1 MKFSFT
7 KKNIIII
14 ITIII
19 VIILAITLPLVLI
32 KSNKPT
38 ILPSTTL
45 AKLSSKSDTQ
55 FITIGTQK
63 TMDGV
68 IYPTP
73 WPEFKISKF
82 YYYSNSRATSSL
94 LTIDAFTLYGRFEF
108 IPNTNK
114 GVTKIIYGWKF
125 QGVEEQI
132 NDIGISNIDEKTVL
146 TEFSFP
152 KFKSSSLDLS
162 INTAEPTTSFVLGL
176 YFRMNT
182 DSRFDITINVPQT
195 VKATLTYTYS

>member
-14 ITIII
+14 ITIIV

-55 FITIGTQK
+55 IITIGTNYTRGK
-63 TMDGV
+63 LE

-82 YYYSNSRATSSL
+82 YYYSDSRATSSL

-108 IPNTNK
+108 TPNTDK
-114 GVTKIIYGWKF
+114 GVTHITYGWKF
-125 QGVEEQI
+125 QGVEEQT
-132 NDIGISNIDEKTVL
+132 NDQSVFNSDGKTVL
-146 TEFSFP
+146 TEFYFP

-162 INTAEPTTSFVLGL
+162 INSEPNTSVVLGL

-182 DSRFDITINVPQT
+182 DSRFDIIINVPQT